1 MKGNV
6 MSVNINF
13 EQMSVSEK
21 LRIMELLWDDLCTTE
36 SDIPSPQWH
45 ENVLTEREKLILDG
59 KDEFVDWDQA
69 KTEMRKQIS

>member
-1 MKGNV
+1 MRGNV

-21 LRIMELLWDDLCTTE
+21 LRIMELLWDELCKNE
-36 SDIPSPQWH
+36 SDIPSPKWH
-45 ENVLTEREKLILDG
+45 EHVLMERENLIRDG

-69 KTEMRKQIS
+69 KKEMSKQIS

>member
-21 LRIMELLWDDLCTTE
+21 LRIMELLWDDLRSTE
-36 SDIPSPQWH
+36 SDIPLHQWD
-45 ENVLTEREKLILDG
+45 ENVLMERENLIRDG

-69 KTEMRKQIS
+69 KKEMSKQIS